1 MQHYTGQC
9 QYFKHPLEMKIYF
22 NFIKGNMSVS
32 QVGGKLQIV
41 QVGEGFEL
49 KLYSLCDGEW

>member
-1 MQHYTGQC
+1 
-9 QYFKHPLEMKIYF
+9 
-22 NFIKGNMSVS
+22 MSVS

-49 KLYSLCDGEW
+49 KLYWRYRDSPVLLSLEGFDPG